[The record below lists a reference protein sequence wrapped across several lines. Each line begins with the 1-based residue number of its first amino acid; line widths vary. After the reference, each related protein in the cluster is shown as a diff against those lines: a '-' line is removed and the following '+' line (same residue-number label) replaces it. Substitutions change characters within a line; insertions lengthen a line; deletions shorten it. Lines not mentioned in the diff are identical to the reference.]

1 MKTFGRTVIYANYTE
16 KQLLSGTPEEI
27 KAKVLDIIVNS
38 VAIHDKNKTES
49 RYLID
54 YLYGD
59 QDIKN
64 KVKLTR
70 TEINNKGVEN
80 WAWAFMDWKKAFL
93 LGKPIQ
99 YAPLD
104 NVANEEI
111 TLLNK
116 YNTFEDKDQ
125 KDQELY
131 EDLYTVG
138 RAFRYNSATPVTED
152 DESPYESL
160 NFDVEHTEV
169 VYSSGAKHEQL
180 LSFVETCKKYIVQ
193 EVNPDTGKKEDVVKL
208 YNEYTVYTRNKQ
220 YIVDDKEGNYTIKE
234 GKKIINDVHL
244 ITEYYL
250 NRKRIGLLE
259 IGKDIFDDLNYVE
272 NLDKDDIE
280 SFVNSIMVFTNAEV
294 NKEGMDAIKEFGAV
308 SIKSTESKK
317 ASVEL
322 LQSRLKSIDTQIY
335 YLRKLSALHSI
346 LSVPQATNSGEV
358 SNAET
363 GKAMLT
369 GQGFTSSS
377 IRVENEEKSFK
388 KCDRNA
394 LKVILKICRNAKDS
408 NIKNLKV
415 SDIEIKF
422 SRDLSDNILV
432 KTQALMNL
440 MTANIPPEI
449 SNAVI
454 NLFSDPVAVT
464 KLQEEYIAK
473 KQELQNKI
481 NEAQNQNKNSED
493 IKKPTDNENL
503 SNSKYEEYYKKAKDE
518 VVSKSLER
526 LGL

>member
-1 MKTFGRTVIYANYTE
+1 MKTFGRSVIYANYTE
-16 KQLLSGTPEEI
+16 KQLLSGTKEEQE
-27 KAKVLDIIVNS
+27 AKVLDIMNNS
-38 VAIHDKNKTES
+38 VEIHNKNKTEIK
-49 RYLID
+49 YLQD

-64 KVKLTR
+64 KVKYTR

-104 NVANEEI
+104 DVANQEI
-111 TLLNK
+111 SLLNK
-116 YNTFEDKDQ
+116 YNTYEDKDQ

-180 LSFVETCKKYIVQ
+180 LSFVETCKKHIVQ
-193 EVNPDTGKKEDVVKL
+193 EVNPETGKPEDVTK
-208 YNEYTVYTRNKQ
+208 YYDEYTVYTREQQYVMDNKDGSLK
-220 YIVDDKEGNYTIKE
+220 VRSIKP
-234 GKKIINDVHL
+234 IINKVHL

-250 NRKRIGLLE
+250 NRKRIGFLE
-259 IGKDIFDDLNYVE
+259 IGKDIFDDINYVE

-294 NKEGMDAIKEFGAV
+294 NKEGMDAIKEYGAV

-322 LQSRLKSIDTQIY
+322 LQSRLKSLDTQIY

-346 LSVPQATNSGEV
+346 LSVPQATSNGEI

-363 GKAMLT
+363 GKAVLT

-377 IRVENEEKSFK
+377 VRVENEEKSFK
-388 KCDRNA
+388 RCDRNA

-408 NIKNLKV
+408 QIKNLKV
-415 SDIEIKF
+415 SDIDIKF
-422 SRDLSDNILV
+422 SRDLSENLLV
-432 KTQALMNL
+432 KSQALL
-440 MTANIPPEI
+440 TLAEAQIPPEI
-449 SNAVI
+449 RNAVVG
-454 NLFSDPVAVT
+454 LFSDPVAVT
-464 KLQEEYIAK
+464 KLQEAYM
-473 KQELQNKI
+473 KQKEELQNQI
-481 NEAQNQNKNSED
+481 NNAQNQINEQNNKVQD
-493 IKKPTDNENL
+493 VNENQ
-503 SNSKYEEYYKKAKDE
+503 NQEQ
-518 VVSKSLER
+518 
-526 LGL
+526 